1 MIRGLWDT
9 FNEYCEPGSWV
20 RTLTTTFVATSGLL
34 FTVKTYLSRRRA
46 ICTNSILLTGKTCVV
61 TGANVGIGKAVAE
74 EFAKRGARVLIAC
87 RDVNRGN
94 ACAADIRRKV
104 KDADVEVYHLDLSSF
119 ASVRSCAEAIEVK
132 ESRLD
137 VLVNNAGLMAC
148 PFQLSKDGIEM
159 QFAVNHL
166 GHFLFTNL
174 LLNKMK
180 STSQQHKD
188 DAGGGDARII
198 VVSSALYKNATIDFE
213 NYNSEQLYK
222 PTQAYGRS
230 KLANLLFTRE
240 LSRRLP
246 DGVTVNSMHPG
257 VVWTSLGRYRLKNF
271 IMRWLWA
278 IPGYFLL
285 RSAEEGA
292 QTIVHMATD
301 PHLRGV
307 SGKYFGDCKV
317 ESVRP
322 NAQDGNVAS
331 MLWEMSE
338 KLTGF
343 RFAT

>member
-1 MIRGLWDT
+1 MIRGLLDT
-9 FNEYCEPGSWV
+9 WNEYCEPGSWF
-20 RTLTTTFVATSGLL
+20 RTLTTTLVATSGLL

-46 ICTNSILLTGKTCVV
+46 VCTNNILLTGKTCVV
-61 TGANVGIGKAVAE
+61 TGANTGIGKAVAK
-74 EFAKRGARVLIAC
+74 EFVKRGARVLLAC
-87 RDVNRGN
+87 RDVNKGN
-94 ACAADIRRKV
+94 ECAADIRTKV
-104 KDADVEVYHLDLSSF
+104 KDADVDVYQLDLSSF
-119 ASVRSCAEAIEVK
+119 ASVRSCAESIEGK
-132 ESRLD
+132 ESRVD

-148 PFQLSKDGIEM
+148 PFQLSEDGIEM

-180 STSQQHKD
+180 NTSHQHKD
-188 DAGGGDARII
+188 NGGGGDARII
-198 VVSSALYKNATIDFE
+198 VVSSSLYKNASIDFE
-213 NYNSEQLYK
+213 NYNSEQFYK
-222 PTQAYGRS
+222 PNQAYGRS
-230 KLANLLFTRE
+230 KLANLLFTGE

-246 DGVTVNSMHPG
+246 EGVTVNSMHPG

-271 IMRWLWA
+271 ILRLLFA

-292 QTIVHMATD
+292 QTIVYMATD
-301 PHLRGV
+301 AHLRGV

-317 ESVRP
+317 ESVRA
-322 NAQDGNVAS
+322 NAQDGNVAM

-343 RFAT
+343 RFAA